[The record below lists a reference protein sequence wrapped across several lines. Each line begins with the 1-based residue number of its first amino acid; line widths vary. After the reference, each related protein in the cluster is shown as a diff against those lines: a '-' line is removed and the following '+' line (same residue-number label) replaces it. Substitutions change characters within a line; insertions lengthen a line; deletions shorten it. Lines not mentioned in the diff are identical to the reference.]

1 MSAPSRPS
9 NRGTTR
15 RSLLKLAGASAVLPA
30 ASALTGCGGGSS
42 GGPQGAKEDELS
54 LVYLGDATQQK
65 VFNKLFDK
73 FTESHP
79 DIKIKPKGIPSGD
92 WASFANTVSTQIAG
106 GNVPDIV
113 DVATEGQQLFA
124 EKKLLEPL
132 DSYIKKDKKETD
144 AYFSGIDSKL
154 LSWTKKH
161 ASPDGKTYFIPGGY
175 NTSVMYCNTEVFKR
189 AGVPLPDPDWT
200 WDEFERAGRRIK
212 DKTGAYLTGVGWGF
226 PFVDILPWLLTNG
239 TSTLDADWKKAT
251 FDSPEAV
258 EAVTF
263 LKRLLKAGLSPKPGG
278 SFDAPSAYAK
288 GKLAT
293 LGGGRWPTLDIQRLK
308 MVDKTQ
314 IVNWPTK
321 EGKGS
326 PVGWDGWPI
335 MKASKKKD
343 KAWTFLLWMMSKE
356 AGEYYA
362 QIGGTNVPA
371 LRSVAAGPAFT
382 KGAPEGTA
390 LIAKAITYGS
400 PIPSPVKGSEVQT
413 AVTKGWQAALT
424 GTSSV
429 ESALERANR
438 QIQGLL

>member
-1 MSAPSRPS
+1 MPGPSRPS
-9 NRGTTR
+9 TGGTTR
-15 RSLLKLAGASAVLPA
+15 RSLLQLAGASAVLPA
-30 ASALTGCGGGSS
+30 TGALTGCGGGTS
-42 GGPQGAKEDELS
+42 GGPQGGKGDELS
-54 LVYLGDATQQK
+54 VVYLGDATQQK
-65 VFNKLFDK
+65 VFQKLFDR
-73 FTESHP
+73 FTKRHP
-79 DIKIKPKGIPSGD
+79 DIKVKAKGIPADD

-132 DSYIKKDKKETD
+132 DPYLEKDKKETD
-144 AYFSGIDSKL
+144 AYFSGIDSRL
-154 LSWTKKH
+154 LSWTKQH

-175 NTSVMYCNTEVFKR
+175 NPCVMYCNTEVFER

-200 WDEFERAGRRIK
+200 WEEFERAGRRIK
-212 DKTGAYLTGVGWGF
+212 ARTGAYLLGVGWAF
-226 PFVDILPWLLTNG
+226 PFVDIMPWLLTNG
-239 TSTLDADWKKAT
+239 TSTLDKDWKKAT

-263 LKRLLKAGLSPKPGG
+263 LRRLLKAGMSPKPGG
-278 SFDAPSAYAK
+278 SFDAASAFAK

-308 MVDKTQ
+308 MVGKTQ

-321 EGKGS
+321 DGKGS

-343 KAWTFLLWMMSKE
+343 QAWTFLRWMMSE
-356 AGEYYA
+356 ESGQYYA
-362 QIGGTNVPA
+362 EIGGTNVPA
-371 LRSVAAGPAFT
+371 LRSVAADPAFT
-382 KGAPEGTA
+382 KGAPKGTE
-390 LIAKAITYGS
+390 LLSKAITYGT
-400 PIPSPVKGSEVQT
+400 PIPSPVKGAEVQT

-424 GTSSV
+424 GTASAS
-429 ESALERANR
+429 SALQKANG